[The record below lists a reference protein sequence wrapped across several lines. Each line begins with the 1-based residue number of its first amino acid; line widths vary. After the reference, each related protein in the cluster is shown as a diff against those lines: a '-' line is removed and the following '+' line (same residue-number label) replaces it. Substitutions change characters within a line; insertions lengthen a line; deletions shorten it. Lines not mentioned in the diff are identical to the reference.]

1 MTLLRPGAGAFVLL
15 AVACGAAWADEA
27 EDRAVQAVKKLGG
40 HVRRDDKVAKFW
52 LEPVRLE
59 YNQGFPAAELQ
70 RVTVLVQEHRATLVR
85 EWNAYFR
92 TS

>member
-1 MTLLRPGAGAFVLL
+1 VSPTVLREGPYRFFFFSS
-15 AVACGAAWADEA
+15 
-27 EDRAVQAVKKLGG
+27 DRSEPR
-40 HVRRDDKVAKFW
+40 HVHVGRDDKVAKFW

-59 YNQGFPAAELQ
+59 YNQGFPVAEL
-70 RVTVLVQEHRATLVR
+70 RRITTLVEQHQATVVK